1 MKKLLIFTG
10 IILCILNPVIAEEL
24 IKQQSKY
31 PDYGYMYLGKD
42 KYEKINRKVF
52 NFNLGLNKY
61 AIRPVH
67 ILWSSIMPEYGIE
80 RIHSAYRNIEYP
92 KRLISSL
99 IQKDFKTS
107 KNETIRFLTN
117 TTVGLGGMF
126 DPAKHFLKIEA
137 TSEDMEQALNKC
149 KCNSGPY
156 LVLPVMSGTT
166 TRGLAGK
173 LLDTSLNPTTY
184 VGTPI
189 LAMVKAGLTVNRTSF
204 MQPLIKMIESTYAD
218 PYEIARKMYG
228 IDNFIKCQNYDR
240 KEILDAGFKQNEPLP
255 GEINPELVENT
266 LNRQTDENAY
276 NYDELAVSD
285 IIKGGTNFD
294 NVILNNFEKNNSRL
308 LADMI
313 LSGYNP
319 QNPVVDSMRTA
330 LFDLPEIDKSIW
342 NDLSI
347 WNRSFGKKIKTSSVM
362 VTPGKDEY
370 KFRYIMQKDK
380 NSPVAIIYPSI
391 GEGIQSHHSVVMA
404 KLFYDAGYSV
414 IIQGSHFQWEFVK
427 SMPDNYRPGIPS
439 EDVNYLLSL
448 TSKIIEHL
456 ENKYECKFR
465 SKTLLGTSF
474 GALTTLF
481 IADREFHN
489 NTLGINKYISI
500 CPPVDLLYSMEQ
512 VDKNGEEW
520 SKNPNNLKERTAQTA
535 GKIIALMNLKDEAKD
550 FHIGSLPFSEEEG
563 KLITGF
569 IMHQKLSDLIY
580 TIEKTPKNKVTNI
593 YETLNNMN
601 YGDYARKYLLNGKT
615 YEELREKASLLSLSS
630 FLRDSS
636 NYKIYHSLDDYL
648 VNQTLL
654 KKLKVYTGGKTVLLS
669 NGGHLGFMYTPE
681 FLEDFK
687 KEISLSQENKQEKSQ
702 ENLSTDNNSVAV
714 LPVFSV
720 RENVVED

>member
-1 MKKLLIFTG
+1 MKKLF
-10 IILCILNPVIAEEL
+10 ILASILFYILNPAISEEL
-24 IKQQSKY
+24 VKQQSKY

-42 KYEKINRKVF
+42 KFEKINRKVF

-80 RIHSAYRNIEYP
+80 RIQSAYKNIEYP

-126 DPAKHFLKIEA
+126 DPAKHFLKIEPS
-137 TSEDMEQALNKC
+137 SEDMEQALTKC

-204 MQPLIKMIESTYAD
+204 AQPLIKMIESTYAD

-240 KEILDAGFKQNEPLP
+240 KEVLAEGFKQNEPLP

-266 LNRQTDENAY
+266 LNRQNNNNTYD
-276 NYDELAVSD
+276 YDELAVSD
-285 IIKGGTNFD
+285 TIKGGTNFD
-294 NVILNNFEKNNSRL
+294 NIILKNYGTNL
-308 LADMI
+308 PKLPADII
-313 LSGYNP
+313 LYGYNP

-330 LFDLPEIDKSIW
+330 LFDLPETDKSFW

-347 WNRSFGKKIKTSSVM
+347 WNRSFGKRIKTSSVS
-362 VTPGKDEY
+362 VTPDKDEY

-380 NSPVAIIYPSI
+380 NSPLAIIYPSI

-414 IIQGSHFQWEFVK
+414 VIQGSHFQWEFVN
-427 SMPDNYRPGIPS
+427 SMPDTYRPGIPS
-439 EDVNYLLSL
+439 EDANYLLSV
-448 TSKIIEHL
+448 TSKIIEQL
-456 ENKYECKFR
+456 ENKYECKFS

-474 GALTTLF
+474 GALTALF
-481 IADREFHN
+481 IADKEFHN
-489 NTLGINKYISI
+489 NTLGINKYISV
-500 CPPVDLLYSMEQ
+500 CPPVDLLYAMEQ

-520 SKNPNNLKERTAQTA
+520 NKNPDNLKERTAQTA
-535 GKIIALMNLKDEAKD
+535 GKIITLMNMKD
-550 FHIGSLPFSEEEG
+550 
-563 KLITGF
+563 
-569 IMHQKLSDLIY
+569 
-580 TIEKTPKNKVTNI
+580 
-593 YETLNNMN
+593 
-601 YGDYARKYLLNGKT
+601 
-615 YEELREKASLLSLSS
+615 
-630 FLRDSS
+630 
-636 NYKIYHSLDDYL
+636 
-648 VNQTLL
+648 
-654 KKLKVYTGGKTVLLS
+654 
-669 NGGHLGFMYTPE
+669 
-681 FLEDFK
+681 
-687 KEISLSQENKQEKSQ
+687 
-702 ENLSTDNNSVAV
+702 NLSRD
-714 LPVFSV
+714 L
-720 RENVVED
+720 